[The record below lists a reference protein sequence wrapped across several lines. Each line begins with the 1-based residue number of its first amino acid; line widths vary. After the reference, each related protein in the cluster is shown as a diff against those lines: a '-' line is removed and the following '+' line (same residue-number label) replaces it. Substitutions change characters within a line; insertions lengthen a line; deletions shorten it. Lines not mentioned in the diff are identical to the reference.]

1 MDTLQVILETVQN
14 NNDDIGKVFWI
25 LVIFIVFIIL
35 TKVLFLGHNLNRGD

>member
-25 LVIFIVFIIL
+25 LVIFIVL
-35 TKVLFLGHNLNRGD
+35 CVLNS